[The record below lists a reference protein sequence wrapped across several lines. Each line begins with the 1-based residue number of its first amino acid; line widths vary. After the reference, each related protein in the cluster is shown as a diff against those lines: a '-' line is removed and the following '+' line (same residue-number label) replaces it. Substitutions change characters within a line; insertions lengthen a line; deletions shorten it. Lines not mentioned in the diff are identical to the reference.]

1 PDGTVGKWGD
11 SRNRDAQ
18 GGFRW
23 NQGGFGRKLPCRRV
37 TSTAGSSAR
46 LEAMARTPTETK
58 EKLLDAFYALLDE
71 RGTAGATLD
80 AVAAKAGVSKG
91 GLLYHFGSKAELVNG
106 SLERLGRLVDDDVAS
121 MKAAGERLALYC
133 LETSAEIGTPLDRSL
148 IAVSCLAPVY
158 EEAKTALRTTREA
171 WFDALNDH
179 LGDADLAMNVQL
191 IGDGMYF
198 NQNYGLAQEEALEH
212 VKNV

>member
-1 PDGTVGKWGD
+1 
-11 SRNRDAQ
+11 
-18 GGFRW
+18 
-23 NQGGFGRKLPCRRV
+23 
-37 TSTAGSSAR
+37 
-46 LEAMARTPTETK
+46 MARNPTETK
-58 EKLLDAFYALLDE
+58 EKLLDAFDVLLDE

-121 MKAAGERLALYC
+121 MKAAGERLALYY

-148 IAVSCLAPVY
+148 IAASCLAQEY

-179 LGDADLAMNVQL
+179 LGDADLAMTVQL

-198 NQNYGLAQEEALEH
+198 NQNFGLIQEEALEH
-212 VKNV
+212 VKNVLGRLGLPEDSGTA